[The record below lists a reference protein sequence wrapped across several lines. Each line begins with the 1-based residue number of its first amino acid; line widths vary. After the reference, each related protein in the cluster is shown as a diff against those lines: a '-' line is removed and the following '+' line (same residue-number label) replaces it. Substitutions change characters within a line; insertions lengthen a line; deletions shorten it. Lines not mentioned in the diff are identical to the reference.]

1 MFKVLY
7 NIYMNKLNN
16 FTLYTDMR
24 IDLKFSKWL
33 LEYADYGFE
42 KQNTK
47 KANDSTLQTNSDDS
61 GPWRN
66 FHTELFSKEL
76 QKLSESDNKTTKK
89 IWHEEINWFEN
100 GNMIE
105 VNINPFGSLRI
116 TTRKYI
122 KDLQGVDTRICKNVF
137 DIDDHH
143 IDQEISIAHKIYEH
157 VKEFS
162 KVNIDYP
169 MTGGYNLKKL
179 AQELFNATKHTYPDY
194 IMFPINLKEMNDNY
208 YKLVFEFRGAGVGT
222 PNSSVA
228 MQFDIDLTFD
238 KEKGLVRCWGY
249 NIDSPATNRQFTIQ
263 PSEWDE
269 YFSPQEENK
278 KILGMITTTLMT
290 Y

>member
-1 MFKVLY
+1 
-7 NIYMNKLNN
+7 
-16 FTLYTDMR
+16 MR
-24 IDLKFSKWL
+24 IDLDFSKWL

-47 KANDSTLQTNSDDS
+47 KANYPTFQSNSDDS
-61 GPWRN
+61 GPWKN
-66 FHTELFSKEL
+66 FDIELFFKEL
-76 QKLSESDNKTTKK
+76 KNLSESDNKKTKK
-89 IWHEEINWFEN
+89 VWHEEMSWLEN
-100 GNMIE
+100 GNMVE

-122 KDLQGVDTRICKNVF
+122 KDLQGSDVRICKNVF

-143 IDQEISIAHKIYEH
+143 TDQEISIAHKIYEH

-169 MTGGYNLKKL
+169 TTDIFDLKKL
-179 AQELFNATKHTYPDY
+179 AHKLFNATKQTYPDY
-194 IMFPINLKEMNDNY
+194 IMFPISLKEMNDSY
-208 YKLVFEFRGAGVGT
+208 YKLIFEFRGAGAGA
-222 PNSSVA
+222 PNSSVG
-228 MQFDIDLTFD
+228 MQFDINLAFD
-238 KEKGLVRCWGY
+238 KQKGLIRCWGC
-249 NIDSPATNRQFTIQ
+249 NVDSPSPKRQFNIQ

-278 KILGMITTTLMT
+278 KIIGMIITTLMT